1 MESADAHI
9 VPKQKTLLDEE
20 RKQIVDINIFN
31 FPQHFKLLK
40 YRLLVTETKK
50 SVSEFQR
57 RYGEF
62 KFQVIL
68 FGIEERAFL
77 PFKSL
82 ENKQKAASLYE
93 IGRPAV
99 TKILKFP
106 LESKL
111 C

>member
-50 SVSEFQR
+50 SVSEFQLEYLEFELQ
-57 RYGEF
+57 YGDF
-62 KFQVIL
+62 
-68 FGIEERAFL
+68 
-77 PFKSL
+77 S
-82 ENKQKAASLYE
+82 
-93 IGRPAV
+93 
-99 TKILKFP
+99 
-106 LESKL
+106 
-111 C
+111 